1 MECQYELEDFKS
13 WMQEFSA
20 PRWASADAQAIA
32 KEAWF
37 ARARLDAMSEE
48 GLPIPDAWLHTM
60 IMDGAQKNM
69 AVDFDEDSPW
79 GAPGI
84 NHSSDYPVINQRLY
98 SAHTVMIAI
107 MLERLACA
115 AIVEGID
122 NCFNPMTAMDA
133 ADAIRNRNHG
143 KTFYESYVQPKEIE
157 EKAWDY
163 FDPKKQLI
171 RSDDS
176 NKGVSAPTRTHFKNG
191 YKAALG
197 NLRINAELIECLKH
211 AIKQNQCD
219 MLMTGEELR
228 KCEAAIRFAG
238 VQNDK

>member
-13 WMQEFSA
+13 WMQEFSD
-20 PRWASADAQAIA
+20 PRWASPDAQAIA

-60 IMDGAQKNM
+60 RTDGDQKKVV
-69 AVDFDEDSPW
+69 VDFEETDPW
-79 GAPGI
+79 GEPGE
-84 NHSSDYPVINQRLY
+84 NYSAEYQVTSQRLY

-122 NCFNPMTAMDA
+122 NCFNPMTAKDA
-133 ADAIRNRNHG
+133 ADSIRSRNHG
-143 KTFYESYVQPKEIE
+143 KTFYESYVQPNEIE
-157 EKAWDY
+157 EKAWNY
-163 FDPKKQLI
+163 FDPKNQLI
-171 RSDDS
+171 RSDDY

-191 YKAALG
+191 YKTALG
-197 NLRINAELIECLKH
+197 NLRINAELVECLRL

-228 KCEAAIRFAG
+228 KCESAIRFAG